1 MTVDGSAAEGTD
13 RLRVVLAVDPGR
25 TKCGVAVCAPGEV
38 RARAIVAP
46 QALPALVSDWQA
58 RYGVTLIVVGNRTGS
73 ADVMA
78 SLREV
83 ATVPLRLVEEA
94 GTTLRARAR
103 YFAEHPPRGWRRLIP
118 LGLQTPPEPYDD
130 YVAVLL
136 AEAAL
141 TAQSGPGAREP
152 GADR

>member
-1 MTVDGSAAEGTD
+1 VDGSTGGGVD
-13 RLRVVLAVDPGR
+13 QPSVVLAIDPGR
-25 TKCGVAVCAPGEV
+25 SKCGVAVCAPGEV

-46 QALPALVSDWQA
+46 QALPALVRDWQD
-58 RYGVTLIVVGNRTGS
+58 RHRVTLIVVGNRTGS
-73 ADVMA
+73 AEVIA
-78 SLREV
+78 GLRDAV
-83 ATVPLRLVEEA
+83 AVPLRTVEEA
-94 GTTLRARAR
+94 GTTLRARTR

-141 TAQSGPGAREP
+141 AAAQQNAGERGGRSA
-152 GADR
+152 